1 MNILKSKFQQYSLKK
16 MRQFEWFFW
25 SLSRKIVSRTHILK
39 QAFVISLLFPL
50 KRTQIDVLRLIAFR
64 DKTLITKCLL
74 LLLLTGCSTAKA
86 QDIIEEG
93 ATLQL
98 VSEEFKFTEGPVA
111 DKEGNVFFT
120 DQPND
125 RIVKWD
131 ATTNT
136 VSDWMS
142 PSGRSNGL
150 YFDHQGN
157 LISCADENNQLWKID
172 PNKNVTVLVDK
183 FEGKYLGGPND
194 VWVDPK
200 GGIYITDPLY
210 KREWWGNREP
220 EVEKRRVYYLAPGS
234 KTLRI
239 VEENLVMPN
248 GIIGSKNGK
257 KLFVAD
263 PGDKK
268 TYVYKINKDGS
279 LTDRKLFCELGS
291 DGMTLDKKG
300 NLYLTGQGVTV
311 FDKSG
316 KQIEHIDVPE
326 NWTANVTFGG
336 PKKDLLFIT
345 AMDAVYT
352 LQMNVKGAH

>member
-1 MNILKSKFQQYSLKK
+1 MKVLYIFL
-16 MRQFEWFFW
+16 
-25 SLSRKIVSRTHILK
+25 V
-39 QAFVISLLFPL
+39 SLLL
-50 KRTQIDVLRLIAFR
+50 NSNI
-64 DKTLITKCLL
+64 
-74 LLLLTGCSTAKA
+74 KA

-98 VSEEFKFTEGPVA
+98 VSEEFKFTEGPA
-111 DKEGNVFFT
+111 RDSEGNVYFT

-131 ATTNT
+131 AMTNS

-150 YFDHQGN
+150 YFDANGN
-157 LISCADENNQLWKID
+157 LISCADNKNELWKID

-183 FEGKYLGGPND
+183 FEGKFLGGPND
-194 VWVDPK
+194 LWIDKK

-210 KREWWGNREP
+210 KRDWWGTREP

-234 KTLRI
+234 EELKI
-239 VEENLVMPN
+239 VAEDFVMPN

-257 KLFVAD
+257 KLYVAD
-263 PGDKK
+263 IGDKK
-268 TYVYKINKDGS
+268 TYEFTINKDGS
-279 LTDRKLFCELGS
+279 LSERKLFCEMGS

-300 NLYLTGQGVTV
+300 NVYLTGQGVTV

-316 KQIEHIDVPE
+316 KQIEHIDVQE